1 MIYGPGFSGSS
12 SPLCK
17 DRKRQMAQAGATSVQ
32 GLGFGGSC
40 SPCQSYVLI
49 GGGGGSCQS
58 QRTSSNPKL

>member
-1 MIYGPGFSGSS
+1 MIYGPGFPGSS

-40 SPCQSYVLI
+40 SPGQSYVLI
-49 GGGGGSCQS
+49 RRGSCQS
-58 QRTSSNPKL
+58 QGTSSNPKP